1 MRVINEIIL
10 HCSATP
16 SAMDIG
22 AKEIKQWHVE
32 GNRWSDIGYHYIINR
47 SGKVE
52 TGRSVSKIGSHCKGR
67 NANSIGICL
76 VGGVE
81 NNKPFDNFTKE
92 QFKSLKELLIDLT
105 IIHSL
110 TIENDVKGHNF
121 YNSLKG
127 CPSFDWKTF
136 IKSI

>member
-16 SAMDIG
+16 STMDIG
-22 AKEIKQWHVE
+22 AKEIKQWHVD
-32 GNRWSDIGYHYIINR
+32 GNKWSDIGYHYIIKR
-47 SGKVE
+47 DGKVE
-52 TGRSVSKIGSHCKGR
+52 TGRSIAKIGSHCKGR
-67 NANSIGICL
+67 NKNSIGICL

-92 QFKSLKELLIDLT
+92 QFESLKELLIDLT
-105 IIHSL
+105 IIHCL

-121 YNSLKG
+121 YSQKS

-136 IKSI
+136 IKNI